1 MEIRVDDK
9 GLQKA
14 FRQLAQAAQNPEPAL
29 KDIGEYYLGAV
40 DGRFRAEKDHK
51 GQPWKALSPG
61 YAAWKAKQPT
71 AIQKKNQLT
80 GIMRAGINGKPS
92 RTELRVGSDRIYAPV
107 RHRDRPFIE
116 PSQDDVNEF
125 IEILKDHTAE
135 AWAG

>member
-1 MEIRVDDK
+1 MEIRVDNKNLDR
-9 GLQKA
+9 A
-14 FRQLAQAAQNPEPAL
+14 FQRLAQTTQNPEPAL

-80 GIMRAGINGKPS
+80 GIMRAGINYRVS
-92 RTELRVGSDRIYAPV
+92 RTELRVGSDRIYAPK
-107 RHRDRPFIE
+107 RNTDRPFIE
-116 PSQDDVNEF
+116 PSRADLNEF
-125 IEILKDHTAE
+125 VEIIKDHTTE